1 MQTYVEHHSQPY
13 LTEDFFQRAHQ
24 EEALNLVRIL
34 AERAGVPVACALNV
48 RGDSALYGRYWG
60 AQEFVKG
67 LHFETCYMQSIAYC
81 IANNVQVFE
90 GGAQG
95 EHKMARGLLPVTTY
109 SAHYIAEQRF
119 APAIADFLRRET
131 AAVDGYV
138 EQLQVAS
145 PFKQEP

>member
-1 MQTYVEHHSQPY
+1 METAGQFCVEIN
-13 LTEDFFQRAHQ
+13 R
-24 EEALNLVRIL
+24 
-34 AERAGVPVACALNV
+34 
-48 RGDSALYGRYWG
+48 
-60 AQEFVKG
+60 

-95 EHKMARGLLPVTTY
+95 EHKMARGLLPVTAY
-109 SAHYIAEQRF
+109 SAHYVADQRF
-119 APAIADFLRRET
+119 APAIADFLLRET

-138 EQLQVAS
+138 EQLQAAS